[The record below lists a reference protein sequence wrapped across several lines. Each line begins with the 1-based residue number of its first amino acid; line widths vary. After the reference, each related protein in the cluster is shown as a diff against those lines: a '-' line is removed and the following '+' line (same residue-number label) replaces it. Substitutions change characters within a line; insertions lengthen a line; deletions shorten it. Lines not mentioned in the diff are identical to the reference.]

1 MQNTQSNN
9 RSNSSSGTKSQTMT
23 VGAACLFAVI
33 TLVLRFAPL
42 PENFGA
48 FGALS
53 VFCGL
58 MLRGP
63 LRWALPLMTLFAGD
77 CLGQIMGTPGMG
89 FYNAQ
94 SMLFNYLAMAS
105 MVLVGSCFSSMA
117 NRSDKAAWQSWVAV
131 VVACLCGSVGFFLI
145 SNFGSWL
152 DPLLPYDRSWN
163 GLMTCYWNG
172 LPFFRP
178 TLQSDLVFGP
188 AFYGV
193 YQLAPM
199 AIGIQGS
206 RTR

>member
-1 MQNTQSNN
+1 MI
-9 RSNSSSGTKSQTMT
+9 

-53 VFCGL
+53 IFCGL
-58 MLRGP
+58 MVCGP
-63 LRWALPLMTLFAGD
+63 LRWALPLATLFAGD
-77 CLGQIMGTPGMG
+77 CLGQVMGTPGMG
-89 FYNAQ
+89 FYSAQ

-105 MVLVGSCFSSMA
+105 MVLVGSCFSAAA
-117 NRSDKAAWQSWVAV
+117 NRTKNAPWQSWIAV
-131 VVACLCGSVGFFLI
+131 GIACLCGSVAFFLV

-152 DPLLPYDRSWN
+152 DPLLPYDRSFS

-188 AFYGV
+188 AFYGA
-193 YQLAPM
+193 YQLAPL
-199 AIGIQGS
+199 ALGIQGT